1 MRDPRIKLVS
11 FNPDSSEEV
20 AHLRYQRIVSFKNS
34 LLLEHF
40 VRVSTDTVFLLY

>member
-1 MRDPRIKLVS
+1 MRHPRIKLVS

-34 LLLEHF
+34 LLFEHF
-40 VRVSTDTVFLLY
+40 VCVPTDTVSFLY